1 MRGRNLAGGPEFLPL
16 LLDGLLLDLLLLLG
30 LLRRLLGLLLLL
42 LLQQTSSFQL
52 RLPGL
57 QEKKT
62 ELEKKNGKRA
72 VLCGCSAM
80 CVLFQLNSV
89 QFSKRRSSCP
99 LVETLYLLDFTHYLL
114 LGGTNS
120 TNSGPIPLAAS
131 RMC

>member
-42 LLQQTSSFQL
+42 LLQQASSFQL

-57 QEKKT
+57 QEKQK
-62 ELEKKNGKRA
+62 EFEKYGKRA

-89 QFSKRRSSCP
+89 QFSNRRSSCP

-114 LGGTNS
+114 PGGTNS
-120 TNSGPIPLAAS
+120 TNSGPIPLAVS